1 MADALSHLEPQDEYW
16 CENDIEYGAV
26 DKIISD
32 CAVRSLS
39 QQCVAWAEDVWSADK
54 FREAQRRDPLLNKVY
69 DLLKKNISASA
80 ASLSFDMKQLF
91 KEELHISSTDILY

>member
-1 MADALSHLEPQDEYW
+1 MADALSRLEPQDEYW

-26 DKIISD
+26 DKIIPD

-39 QQCVAWAEDVWSADK
+39 QKCVAWAEDVWSADE

-69 DLLKKNISASA
+69 DLLKKIFLLPLQAC
-80 ASLSFDMKQLF
+80 LW
-91 KEELHISSTDILY
+91 T